1 MFACNVCDCT
11 CMFMTRYC
19 ALWRSVY
26 RNYINVGKLHITLKL
41 LRCAAAPRKQFLHRN
56 ISLRVSRRPDFC
68 FLVITGQISYVFLY
82 LWGGKKALLTLI
94 RPGGGGGGVES
105 TPPSTFRA
113 IISWKF
119 FSAHRA
125 FATFFFRVLRN
136 FWCYFRKNRPYC
148 SEVTQ
153 RYVIER
159 RLKIWEFSGF
169 VYKTYGK
176 WLFVLNI
183 HFGL

>member
-1 MFACNVCDCT
+1 MLGILEKISPSELVSNGYISNHNKVQRPRPKFKDSFLKNIFLLFLKQCYSNKLWKHQQKIQRIISDSYFQLKSQFNVDA
-11 CMFMTRYC
+11 R
-19 ALWRSVY
+19 APS
-26 RNYINVGKLHITLKL
+26 IPL
-41 LRCAAAPRKQFLHRN
+41 LNFPFNPNQ
-56 ISLRVSRRPDFC
+56 
-68 FLVITGQISYVFLY
+68 T
-82 LWGGKKALLTLI
+82 
-94 RPGGGGGGVES
+94 GGVES

-113 IISWKF
+113 IISRKF

-136 FWCYFRKNRPYC
+136 FWCYFRKNRAYC
-148 SEVTQ
+148 SEVTE

-176 WLFVLNI
+176 WLFVLKI
-183 HFGL
+183 HFGF